1 MVIKR
6 PKKNFILITLV
17 IFLILLLFS
26 PLFFDKKFINK
37 FSHNLITKTMTFD
50 VGVSSFSDLVGVEW
64 SNIKNIY
71 KTIVPSVYNVLLKNI
86 QGFPSRPLIKTIEIN
101 INFQNYKKILDD
113 RKRAFS
119 KNILSNPTE
128 VKAKII
134 FDGKKYNSKIRLKGD
149 MIDHWGGIYRM
160 SFRVKLED
168 DKTIFGFKRFSI
180 HKPRARQHPYDQLF
194 GALIQKN
201 GGLSPP
207 QTYARIIV
215 NGAKWGVMNIEEH
228 MSKEFLEKQKK
239 KESIILK
246 FGNEKDWIYSRGL
259 EKKDMYSNYR
269 IGSNR
274 LEIMVYNNKKYF
286 KSPYY
291 RKLFSYVAQ
300 ERVKFNDV
308 YLYDIDKFAKAILL
322 STIFGNGHAI
332 ITRNCRYYFNPYTLK
347 LEPITTDQF
356 KINSILNLEKFN
368 LDDPNNIITND
379 KNFWNNMDKYL
390 SEIKNSIFES
400 QNIMDYY
407 QSFFPADKKIDTI
420 ILKNNFSEFVKNK
433 TKYFYKHQNKYNY
446 NNIDKTNIKPTK
458 KQAQYFQEHIYA
470 RHFTNGVIDIYNLLP
485 DIVKIISITHNNR
498 VYTQNLKVDG
508 FKNNYYEPTKIK
520 TNILGIADKKIKIIT
535 EYKGNLREHILEYSF
550 MPGPYFNPITD
561 ISTINQKFLEKISN
575 NQWLIKKGHWSISKP
590 IVLKG
595 KVIIE
600 PGTSLLFS
608 ENSYLIINGQLIAL
622 GKSNEKIIMT
632 SNSLWK
638 GLYVIG
644 DGKKKSHL
652 ENVLIKN
659 TTALEDGLLKL
670 TGAVNFYNSNITI
683 KDTKIIKSYAEDA
696 LNIINSRFNL
706 DKVEIE
712 NTFSDG
718 FDSDFSAGEINN
730 SNFHNI
736 GGDGLDFSGSDIV
749 VNNSTFIEIRDKAVS
764 VGESSVADLS
774 TLKIN
779 NVGVGIASKDG
790 SKVNAK
796 NLSIKNFKLYAAMT
810 YVKKDFYGSPSF
822 SGENII
828 TKPTSKN
835 SFLPQ
840 DDTKMIVNGE
850 LLKTYPIDIKLLYQS
865 ETMKK

>member
-1 MVIKR
+1 M
-6 PKKNFILITLV
+6 
-17 IFLILLLFS
+17 
-26 PLFFDKKFINK
+26 
-37 FSHNLITKTMTFD
+37 
-50 VGVSSFSDLVGVEW
+50 
-64 SNIKNIY
+64 
-71 KTIVPSVYNVLLKNI
+71 
-86 QGFPSRPLIKTIEIN
+86 
-101 INFQNYKKILDD
+101 
-113 RKRAFS
+113 
-119 KNILSNPTE
+119 
-128 VKAKII
+128 
-134 FDGKKYNSKIRLKGD
+134 
-149 MIDHWGGIYRM
+149 
-160 SFRVKLED
+160 
-168 DKTIFGFKRFSI
+168 
-180 HKPRARQHPYDQLF
+180 
-194 GALIQKN
+194 
-201 GGLSPP
+201 
-207 QTYARIIV
+207 
-215 NGAKWGVMNIEEH
+215 
-228 MSKEFLEKQKK
+228 
-239 KESIILK
+239 
-246 FGNEKDWIYSRGL
+246 
-259 EKKDMYSNYR
+259 
-269 IGSNR
+269 
-274 LEIMVYNNKKYF
+274 
-286 KSPYY
+286 
-291 RKLFSYVAQ
+291 
-300 ERVKFNDV
+300 
-308 YLYDIDKFAKAILL
+308 
-322 STIFGNGHAI
+322 
-332 ITRNCRYYFNPYTLK
+332 
-347 LEPITTDQF
+347 
-356 KINSILNLEKFN
+356 
-368 LDDPNNIITND
+368 
-379 KNFWNNMDKYL
+379 
-390 SEIKNSIFES
+390 
-400 QNIMDYY
+400 
-407 QSFFPADKKIDTI
+407 
-420 ILKNNFSEFVKNK
+420 
-433 TKYFYKHQNKYNY
+433 
-446 NNIDKTNIKPTK
+446 
-458 KQAQYFQEHIYA
+458 
-470 RHFTNGVIDIYNLLP
+470 
-485 DIVKIISITHNNR
+485 KIISITHNNR

-706 DKVEIE
+706 DKVKIE

-779 NVGVGIASKDG
+779 NVGVGIC
-790 SKVNAK
+790 V
-796 NLSIKNFKLYAAMT
+796 
-810 YVKKDFYGSPSF
+810 
-822 SGENII
+822 
-828 TKPTSKN
+828 
-835 SFLPQ
+835 
-840 DDTKMIVNGE
+840 
-850 LLKTYPIDIKLLYQS
+850 
-865 ETMKK
+865 